1 MKILSFSSIS
11 SSGSGSI
18 QIVAK
23 PIEVILYLSGLVCS
37 SLHWCESDVIEGPEV
52 KEKEP
57 LANQRR
63 KNVVQQDI
71 YVS

>member
-23 PIEVILYLSGLVCS
+23 PKSSCTCLVCS
-37 SLHWCESDVIEGPEV
+37 SVHGCESDVIEGPEM
-52 KEKEP
+52 KDEEP